1 MDIKEQDI
9 LGDAIGHHWYYRA
22 KAAAMTRL
30 LNARPS
36 VSVLDVGAGVGFFSR
51 KLLEQGAHEAICVD
65 PAYDREHE
73 EMHAGRKIRF
83 VHGITTSTA
92 DTVLL
97 MDVLE
102 HVDDDVGLLA
112 TYGALVPP
120 GARLLIS
127 VPAFQFMWSAHDV
140 FLEHRRRYTLPMLES
155 VVRNAGLR
163 PVTGCYYYSLAL
175 PLAAARRLIQRGT
188 ATEPRSDLRV
198 HSPLMNG
205 ALWALCSGELPFF
218 KHNRVAGLTVFCLVE
233 KK

>member
-1 MDIKEQDI
+1 VDIKEQDI

-30 LNARPS
+30 LAGYEVRN
-36 VSVLDVGAGVGFFSR
+36 VLDVGAGVGFFSR
-51 KLLEQGAHEAICVD
+51 KLLEQGAREAVCVD
-65 PAYDREHE
+65 PAYDHEHD
-73 EMHAGRKIRF
+73 EMHTGKPIFF
-83 VHGITTSTA
+83 VHAVTTSTA

-112 TYGALVPP
+112 SYTALVPL
-120 GARLLIS
+120 GTRMLIS

-140 FLEHRRRYTLPMLES
+140 FLEHRRRYTLTMLES

-163 PVTGCYYYSLAL
+163 PVTGCYYYGLAL
-175 PLAAARRLIQRGT
+175 PLAAARRMMQRGT

-205 ALWALCSGELPFF
+205 ALWALCRAELPFF
-218 KHNRVAGLTVFCLVE
+218 KQNRLAGLTVFCLAE